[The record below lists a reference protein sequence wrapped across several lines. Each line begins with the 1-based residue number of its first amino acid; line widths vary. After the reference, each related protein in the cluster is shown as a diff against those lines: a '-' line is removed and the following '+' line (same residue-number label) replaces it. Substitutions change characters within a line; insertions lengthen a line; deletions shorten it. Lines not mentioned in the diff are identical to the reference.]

1 MKYSGPIT
9 TILLL
14 LIIFKI
20 SLGVE
25 KPDNTRETRKA
36 SRIHTRAV
44 TIDSHND
51 TPMWF
56 TDSNYNFA
64 ADHHNLR
71 PRNRVDLPGM
81 NAGGLDAA
89 FFAVFVGQGERT
101 EAGNIK
107 AHNDAIRTFNAIHRQ
122 LELHQNDIVKTGSV
136 SDLKRVLKTGNKAM
150 FIGLENGYPIGKD
163 LKNVE
168 KFYNL
173 GARYITLCHSKNN
186 DICDS
191 ANDTL
196 EHNGVSEFGKTVI
209 SEMNRLGM
217 MVDVSHVSDKS
228 FYDAIQLSKT
238 PVIASHSCARALC
251 NNPRNLSDD
260 MLKALAEDGGVIQMC
275 ILSSYVKTPAPNPK
289 RDSAQAAL
297 RIKYRGFKDLNET
310 EWAKARNE
318 WYAIDDVF
326 PQELATV
333 SDVVDHIDHIVKIAG
348 IKHVGIGTDFDGGG
362 AVKGCEYV
370 SEMENITL
378 ELIKRGYSAREIKM
392 IWGKNLL
399 RVMKQTE
406 KFSKKNNKTT
416 EIL

>member
-1 MKYSGPIT
+1 MKYLGLIIAT
-9 TILLL
+9 LLL
-14 LIIFKI
+14 LLTCNI
-20 SLGVE
+20 SRSAE
-25 KPDNTRETRKA
+25 NPDNTRKSRKA
-36 SRIHTRAV
+36 SRIHARAV

-64 ADHHNLR
+64 ADHRNLR

-81 NAGGLDAA
+81 NSGGLDAA

-107 AHNDAIRTFNAIHRQ
+107 AHHDAIRTFNAIHRQ
-122 LELHQNDIVKTGSV
+122 LELHHNDIEKAGSV
-136 SDLKRVLKTGNKAM
+136 SDLKRVLKTGKKAM
-150 FIGLENGYPIGKD
+150 FIGLENGYPIGKE

-191 ANDTL
+191 ANDTT

-209 SEMNRLGM
+209 AEMNRLGM
-217 MVDVSHVSDKS
+217 MVDVSHVSDNS

-260 MLKALAEDGGVIQMC
+260 MLKALAENDGVIQMC
-275 ILSSYVKTPAPNPK
+275 ILSSYVKTPAPNPE

-297 RIKYRGFKDLNET
+297 RVKYRGFKDLNEA
-310 EWAKARNE
+310 EWAKARDE
-318 WYAIDDVF
+318 WYAIDDIF

-333 SDVVDHIDHIVKIAG
+333 ADVVDHIDHIVKIAG

-370 SEMENITL
+370 SEMESITQ
-378 ELIKRGYSAREIKM
+378 ELLRRGYSARETKL

-399 RVMKQTE
+399 RVMKKTE
-406 KFSKKNNKTT
+406 KYAAKNMQN
-416 EIL
+416 I